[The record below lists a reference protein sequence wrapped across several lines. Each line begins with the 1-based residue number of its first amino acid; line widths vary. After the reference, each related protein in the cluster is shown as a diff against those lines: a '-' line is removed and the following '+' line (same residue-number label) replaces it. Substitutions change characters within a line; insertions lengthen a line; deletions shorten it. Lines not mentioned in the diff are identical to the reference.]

1 MKFEQKIESKTLRTF
16 SETFKKEQVK
26 LIEEGKTT
34 VRQVSDAYHV
44 SVNAVYKWVKKY
56 SLTYPANVKQVIELE
71 SEAAKTLAL
80 QKQTKEL
87 ERIIGQKQIQ
97 IEFLEKL
104 IATASEDLG
113 IDLKK
118 VTAGKLSNL

>member
-44 SVNAVYKWVKKY
+44 SVAAVYKWLKKY
-56 SLTYPANVKQVIELE
+56 SLTYPVNVKQVIELE

-104 IATASEDLG
+104 ISTASTDLG